1 MKKTL
6 FNASLEES
14 MNLVTDKYIEV
25 SKNTAKTKKIF
36 KKLMGLLT
44 LLCFILLVN
53 FGIMSIETTYNL
65 PMYNSLFSK

>member
-14 MNLVTDKYIEV
+14 MNLVTDEYIELSLEE
-25 SKNTAKTKKIF
+25 SKHKKIF

-53 FGIMSIETTYNL
+53 FGMKQH
-65 PMYNSLFSK
+65 F